1 VPLHG
6 WDRAS
11 AADDAPAD
19 HVDQRI
25 GGSTMQRA
33 QVIRKLWWC
42 AARRRF
48 PWAAFAIAAA
58 CRGADDYALYERMAD
73 RRAPTTD
80 GVSVGLAS
88 ADTRFVT
95 TLMGLRNPESV
106 RYDSTQDVYF
116 ISNMSGFGSVK
127 DGNGYIVR
135 VSASDV
141 KTASVFIR
149 SGVAGVTLDAPKGMA
164 LSGDTLWVTDIDKL
178 RGFHR
183 TSGAPLATLDLAPL
197 GAVLLNDVA
206 VRPGGELRVTDT
218 GIRMT
223 EAGNY
228 YVGPSRIFAVG
239 PNAAIRTVQSAAQ
252 EPNGIAW
259 DAARQQWV
267 VVSFDPFAWRVWS
280 MGNGDSLRTLLARE
294 RQGKLDGVE
303 VLSSGAILYASWAD
317 SSLHV
322 LENGRDRQILREVPA
337 PADIGID
344 TRRHRV
350 AIPLPTMGWVQVWT
364 LADSVGHRR

>member
-1 VPLHG
+1 
-6 WDRAS
+6 
-11 AADDAPAD
+11 
-19 HVDQRI
+19 VDQRI
-25 GGSTMQRA
+25 GGWTMQRA
-33 QVIRKLWWC
+33 QVVRRLWC
-42 AARRRF
+42 AAQRVF
-48 PWAAFAIAAA
+48 PWAALAIVAA
-58 CRGADDYALYERMAD
+58 CRGTGDYALYERMAD
-73 RRAPTTD
+73 RHAPTTD

-135 VSASDV
+135 VSASDA
-141 KTASVFIR
+141 KTASVFIKG
-149 SGVAGVTLDAPKGMA
+149 GVAGVALDAPKGMA

-183 TSGAPLATLDLAPL
+183 TSGAPLATLDFAPL

-303 VLSSGAILYASWAD
+303 VLPSGAILYASWAD

-364 LADSVGHRR
+364 LADSVGYRR